1 MNGSA
6 PNSNRRASSS
16 VVSDIRVENFSL
28 ATGSTKRPT
37 IPKPV
42 PSVRTESN
50 RSLNKKSGRGLNLS
64 DERKEE
70 ACSVASP
77 HLPLSYSSIY
87 ARLHTYGDSLP
98 KHAGAC
104 LVQFAR
110 TCPSERSF
118 ERSVVLS
125 SPPRGI
131 RRIRSSSLFRVDRS
145 VSVFTRNVVKSG
157 WIFDLF
163 VHSTREDSRILFTKY
178 GLFLDRRGY
187 SA

>member
-1 MNGSA
+1 MRERK
-6 PNSNRRASSS
+6 RRAAWPRRICHSR
-16 VVSDIRVENFSL
+16 IRLYTRVY
-28 ATGSTKRPT
+28 
-37 IPKPV
+37 I
-42 PSVRTESN
+42 RTY
-50 RSLNKKSGRGLNLS
+50 
-64 DERKEE
+64 EREREE
-70 ACSVASP
+70 
-77 HLPLSYSSIY
+77 
-87 ARLHTYGDSLP
+87 GGGGSLP

-157 WIFDLF
+157 WIFDPF

-178 GLFLDRRGY
+178 ELFLDERSERIFRVTERAVQSLGN
-187 SA
+187 SIRSRN